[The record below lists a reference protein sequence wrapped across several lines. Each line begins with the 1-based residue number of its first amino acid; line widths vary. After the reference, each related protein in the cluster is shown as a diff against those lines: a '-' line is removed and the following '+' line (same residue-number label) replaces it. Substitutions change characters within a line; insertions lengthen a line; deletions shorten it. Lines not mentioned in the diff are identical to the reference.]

1 MMTKRIV
8 ITGIGILAA
17 NGVGRQQYWQS
28 LKEGKAGFRDVS
40 LFDVSNLKV
49 KIAGEISDFDAQKFL
64 GVKGLR
70 SLDRSAKLICC
81 AGKLAIDDAKLTI
94 TEENTNDIG
103 VVVGT
108 TLGSV
113 YSISEFDKEAL
124 REGPRYVNPA
134 AFPNTVINSPASQV
148 SIKFNIKG
156 FNTTISTG
164 FTASLDAIGYAID
177 FLNFDRAKVVFA
189 GGVEEMCIQ
198 TFLGFYKLGFLS
210 GSKDGQ
216 PILCCPFDKR
226 RNGIVFGEGAV
237 FLVLEDLEHALARN
251 AEILAEIS
259 NFSMRF
265 DPYRINKYNPK
276 GDGIK
281 KSMLIALQEGR
292 LKPRD
297 IDYICANANSTA
309 KADKIETDAIKE
321 VFGSHA
327 KNVPV
332 SAIKSMTG
340 ECFSVS
346 AGFQAAAAV
355 GAIKESFIPPTINYK
370 EPDPECDLDYVPNQA
385 REKEIKNVLVSSFGP
400 SGNNSCLIIK
410 RYEK

>member
-1 MMTKRIV
+1 MEKKRIV
-8 ITGIGILAA
+8 ITGLGVLTSNGIGKD
-17 NGVGRQQYWQS
+17 NYWQS
-28 LKEGKAGFRDVS
+28 LKHGKSGIKEIS

-49 KIAGEISDFDAQKFL
+49 KVAGEISDFDAKEYL
-64 GVKGLR
+64 GQKGLR
-70 SLDRSAKLICC
+70 SLDRSTKLICS
-81 AGKLAIDDAKLTI
+81 AAKLAIDDSALTI

-177 FLNFDRAKVVFA
+177 FLNLDRAKVIFA
-189 GGVEEMCIQ
+189 GGVEESCIQ
-198 TFLGFYKLGFLS
+198 TFLGFYKIGFLS

-216 PILCCPFDKR
+216 LPINCPFDKR

-237 FLVLEDLEHALARN
+237 FLVLEELGHALERGAN
-251 AEILAEIS
+251 ILAEIS
-259 NFSMRF
+259 DFSSSF
-265 DPYRINKYNPK
+265 DPYRLNKYNPR

-281 KSMLIALQEGR
+281 KTMHDIFQHSS
-292 LKPRD
+292 LKTKN
-297 IDYICANANSTA
+297 IDYISANANSTQ

-321 VFGSHA
+321 VFGPLA
-327 KNVPV
+327 KKVPV

-346 AGFQAAAAV
+346 AALQAAAAV
-355 GAIKESFIPPTINYK
+355 GSINEGFIPATINYK
-370 EPDPECDLDYVPNQA
+370 EKDPECDLDYVPNEA
-385 REKEIKNVLVSSFGP
+385 RQKEVKNVLINSFGP
-400 SGNNSCLIIK
+400 SANNTCLIIK
-410 RYEK
+410 RYER